1 MERTAG
7 FQEEWSRQRTI
18 CKGVEIGVGF
28 GGIESERLRAGTN
41 RKEDDFK
48 NFIPLPRTPV
58 RAFSS
63 YHPETK
69 VS

>member
-18 CKGVEIGVGF
+18 CKGVEIVVGF

-41 RKEDDFK
+41 RKEDGIK
-48 NFIPLPRTPV
+48 NFIPPV
-58 RAFSS
+58 RSFNS
-63 YHPETK
+63 YYPETK
-69 VS
+69 ES